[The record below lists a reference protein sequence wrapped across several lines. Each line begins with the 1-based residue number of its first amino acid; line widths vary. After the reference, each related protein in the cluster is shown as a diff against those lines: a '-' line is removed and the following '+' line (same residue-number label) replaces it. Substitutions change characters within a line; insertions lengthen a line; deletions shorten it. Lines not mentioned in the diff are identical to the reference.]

1 MCRARVRHTTCVCLC
16 VFSRIHDG
24 PFIWTDLDI
33 CTDGEL
39 KEALL
44 KLLKEWLFDNS
55 KTIAGWSKVDVL
67 EVLLEDSGWRLYLGN
82 DCINKM
88 HARVLELVGST
99 EWAPEPES
107 DEAEKERG
115 SNGDKDEV
123 ELVDGDESFEALLEE
138 ATEEVEEEAE
148 GDFDFDACFSNI
160 SNIRK
165 YRVKVDPTGSAGDG
179 PDNED
184 FDVTEEVQVSKWKAM
199 PEDGVSSK
207 RRDLLEKLR
216 HQDLQELLK
225 VVDVEKQ
232 AHVDALLRLDGM
244 KDGAEGYEKAAAAV
258 RRIVSSCIV
267 EAGASCTRGRVL
279 CARARV

>member
-1 MCRARVRHTTCVCLC
+1 MCRVRVRHTICLCLC
-16 VFSRIHDG
+16 VFSRIHDE

-39 KEALL
+39 KKALL
-44 KLLKEWLFDNS
+44 KLLKEWLFDDS
-55 KTIAGWSKVDVL
+55 KTIAGWRKVDVL

-88 HARVLELVGST
+88 HARVLDLGGST
-99 EWAPEPES
+99 EWAPESES
-107 DEAEKERG
+107 DEAEKERD

-123 ELVDGDESFEALLEE
+123 ELVDGDASFDVLLEE
-138 ATEEVEEEAE
+138 ANGEAEEEAE

-160 SNIRK
+160 RK
-165 YRVKVDPTGSAGDG
+165 DRVKVDPTGSAGDE
-179 PDNED
+179 PDDED
-184 FDVTEEVQVSKWKAM
+184 FDVTEEVQVSKWKVM

-216 HQDLQELLK
+216 HRDLQELLK

-232 AHVDALLRLDGM
+232 AHVGALLRLDGM
-244 KDGAEGYEKAAAAV
+244 KDSAEGYEKAAAAV